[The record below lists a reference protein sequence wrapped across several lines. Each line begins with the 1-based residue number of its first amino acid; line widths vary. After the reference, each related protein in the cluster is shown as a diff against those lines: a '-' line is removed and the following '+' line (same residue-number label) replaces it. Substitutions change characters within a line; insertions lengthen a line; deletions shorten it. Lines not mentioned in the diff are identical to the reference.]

1 MQADFEKFYY
11 EYGEDEWYWKILKL
25 PLLLIVAVIH
35 VLYYIFTLGG
45 DNRLSSRLFGKP
57 KAQPQDQDRSLGS
70 YKKVRFPNI

>member
-1 MQADFEKFYY
+1 MQAEFKKFYD

-45 DNRLSSRLFGKP
+45 DDRLSSRLFGKP
-57 KAQPQDQDRSLGS
+57 KAQPRSRS
-70 YKKVRFPNI
+70 